1 MSHQV
6 ISLKYRPQRFED
18 VIGQD
23 HITLTLKNAIEKN
36 RLGHAYIFSGPR
48 GTGKTTTARLL
59 SKMVNC
65 ENPQDGNPC
74 NECVTC
80 REITEGRSLDVLEI
94 DGASNRG
101 IDSIRDLREQV
112 KYPPT
117 KGKYKVYIID
127 EFHQITK
134 DAFNALLKTLE
145 EPPKHIL
152 FIFATTELHKV
163 LPTILSRCQRF
174 EFKRIPLNQVMDLL
188 RNIAEQEGIKIDDDS
203 LLLIAKKGDGSI
215 RDSES
220 ILEQVIA
227 FSEKDITY
235 ESILSILGVIREEVF
250 FEMFRALAAGRADIA
265 LNLINDMLM
274 QGYDLVEF
282 VSMFSIFLRDL
293 YMVRAAGSADIL
305 NTAEN
310 MKKLYADTAKDQDEH
325 ALIRMLSIV
334 NEELT
339 RISKSANVKILVE
352 TLFIKLSKLND
363 LQQLDDVIGQ
373 VQSSEHMAHPVAE
386 AGSRKSEAGSQ
397 KPEDRSQKA
406 EVRSQ
411 KAEVRSQKA
420 EVRSSK
426 PEVEYVSPILSRRG
440 MQSPEASKV
449 EPQLDEAPLK
459 VEEEVVIDIELIKK
473 NWKAIVEGVSQSKP
487 SLGSVLT
494 GAGIQAINGRELK
507 LVVEDRLAL
516 ELLEKNEREISLEI
530 KNKLNVELKLVIVK
544 NKVADS
550 QRVIKTKELDEA
562 AKQIISGF
570 DAELV

>member
-23 HITLTLKNAIEKN
+23 HITLTLKNAIEKG

-59 SKMVNC
+59 AKMVNC
-65 ENPQDGNPC
+65 ENPKDGNPC
-74 NECVTC
+74 NECVSC

-117 KGKYKVYIID
+117 RGKYKVYIID

-174 EFKRIPLNQVMDLL
+174 EFKRIPLSQVMDLL
-188 RNIAEQEGIKIDDDS
+188 RNIAEQEGIKIDEDS

-227 FSEKDITY
+227 FSNEEISY
-235 ESILSILGVIREEVF
+235 ESILSILGVIREEIF
-250 FEMFRALAAGRADIA
+250 FDMFKALAAGRADIA

-282 VSMFSIFLRDL
+282 VTMFSNFLRDL
-293 YMVRAAGSADIL
+293 YMVKASGSADIL

-310 MKKLYADTAKDQDEH
+310 LKKEYAEMAMGQDEH

-334 NEELT
+334 NDELA

-363 LQQLDDVIGQ
+363 LQQLDEVIGQ
-373 VQSSEHMAHPVAE
+373 VQSTEHMAHPVAE
-386 AGSRKSEAGSQ
+386 KKTALGSQ
-397 KPEDRSQKA
+397 KPQPVSQK
-406 EVRSQ
+406 
-411 KAEVRSQKA
+411 
-420 EVRSSK
+420 
-426 PEVEYVSPILSRRG
+426 PEAKSEAVSAYVSPILNRKTV
-440 MQSPEASKV
+440 PASEVQATVSQNEEKKEKPAV
-449 EPQLDEAPLK
+449 EGISTST
-459 VEEEVVIDIELIKK
+459 IDVDVIKK
-473 NWKAIVEGVSQSKP
+473 NWEAIVRDLSERKP
-487 SLGSVLT
+487 SLATMLSA
-494 GAGIQAINGRELK
+494 AGIVDASGKELK
-507 LVVEDRLAL
+507 LSVEDDLAKSM
-516 ELLEKNEREISLEI
+516 LEKNEREICEKI
-530 KNKLNVELKLVIVK
+530 KDKIHVDITLTIVK
-544 NKVADS
+544 KKVTDS
-550 QRVIKTKELDEA
+550 QRVIKKKELDDA
-562 AKQIISGF
+562 AKQIISSF